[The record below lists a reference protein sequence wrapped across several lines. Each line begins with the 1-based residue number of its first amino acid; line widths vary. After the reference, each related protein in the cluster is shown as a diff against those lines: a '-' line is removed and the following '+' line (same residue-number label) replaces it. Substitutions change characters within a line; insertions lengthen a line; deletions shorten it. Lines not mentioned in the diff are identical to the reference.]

1 MIHPLYCIILR
12 SQIKPVFS
20 NSQCSWLLTISFS
33 VTDSSTYW
41 RDEEIAL
48 SEFSVFLWKG
58 LEFFRF
64 HPEENG
70 WLRGQNMKYRMHK
83 IQIVC
88 HSVIF
93 LTDMP
98 CRAPGQMTP
107 TLQVLAHGM
116 YCWCI
121 SCFDSYIWASFYIL
135 KRLNS
140 DKGDILLSAY
150 RLQSR
155 IINTKNI
162 IPPKESDW

>member
-1 MIHPLYCIILR
+1 MKRPR
-12 SQIKPVFS
+12 V
-20 NSQCSWLLTISFS
+20 
-33 VTDSSTYW
+33 
-41 RDEEIAL
+41 
-48 SEFSVFLWKG
+48 
-58 LEFFRF
+58 FRF

-83 IQIVC
+83 IRIVC

-121 SCFDSYIWASFYIL
+121 SCFDSYVWASFYIL
-135 KRLNS
+135 A
-140 DKGDILLSAY
+140 IYCY
-150 RLQSR
+150 RLIGCNRESLIRKTLYHQKNPTDKQCSKKIMLCVR
-155 IINTKNI
+155 THSLRLSSTKLIGLRVCRHSLPWVMQIITVQWT
-162 IPPKESDW
+162 SCY